1 MTRAA
6 VSTTLEANVI
16 ESKGLAVRTAVALA
30 ATALIGVSA
39 FAESRP
45 SNETRGRRS
54 EDGAIRRGRAA
65 APAEAGKR
73 NETRNR
79 ATARAEAPRRSGS
92 SIDVRGRSEQA
103 PGRQRGQAIDRRQER
118 AKEGTPRMQAGSTTR
133 HEGARRERETTR
145 ERVDRNRDRRTSRD
159 TVDADRNRDRRSSRV
174 DADRDRRTTRTHRDG
189 RVDRNDRSRNQRD
202 RDRVTTHHRD
212 SRRYEGRS
220 YTTHRNGR
228 QRYFTYGR
236 VSQVH
241 RYGSGYRIWVHGAPY
256 PFFIPAAHY
265 HRDRFRIGLMIH
277 LGGYY
282 NPSGYYDYYD
292 VRSRGELYGVVESVD
307 YYRNSFVVRND
318 ATGSFVTVL
327 ARRHEIDQI
336 RPGDFVELYGNWR
349 RGLFEARDVEL
360 IDTYRAY

>member
-1 MTRAA
+1 M
-6 VSTTLEANVI
+6 I
-16 ESKGLAVRTAVALA
+16 ESKGLAVRMAVAVA
-30 ATALIGVSA
+30 AAALIGVSA

-45 SNETRGRRS
+45 SNETRGRR
-54 EDGAIRRGRAA
+54 EENGAIRRGRAA

-79 ATARAEAPRRSGS
+79 AAARSEAPRRSGS

-103 PGRQRGQAIDRRQER
+103 PGRQRGQAIDRRAPR
-118 AKEGTPRMQAGSTTR
+118 AKTGTPRMQAGSTTR
-133 HEGARRERETTR
+133 HEGARREREATR
-145 ERVDRNRDRRTSRD
+145 DRVDRNRDRRTSRA
-159 TVDADRNRDRRSSRV
+159 TVDASRDRDRRTSRVDANRNRDRR
-174 DADRDRRTTRTHRDG
+174 TTANRDG
-189 RVDRNDRSRNQRD
+189 RVDRNDRYRNQRD
-202 RDRVTTHHRD
+202 RDRVTTQHRD
-212 SRRYEGRS
+212 SRRYEGRG

-241 RYGSGYRIWVHGAPY
+241 RYGSGYRVWIHGAPY

-265 HRDRFRIGLMIH
+265 HRDRFRIGLLIH

-282 NPSGYYDYYD
+282 NSRGYYDYYD

-318 ATGSFVTVL
+318 ATGSFVTVF
-327 ARRHEIDQI
+327 ARPYEIDQI

-349 RGLFEARDVEL
+349 RGVFEARDVEL

>member
-1 MTRAA
+1 M
-6 VSTTLEANVI
+6 I
-16 ESKGLAVRTAVALA
+16 ESKRLAVRTAVAVA
-30 ATALIGVSA
+30 AAALIGVSA

-45 SNETRGRRS
+45 SNETRGRRDG
-54 EDGAIRRGRAA
+54 DGAIRRGAAA
-65 APAEAGKR
+65 APAEAGR
-73 NETRNR
+73 SDETRNR
-79 ATARAEAPRRSGS
+79 ASVRSESPRRSGS
-92 SIDVRGRSEQA
+92 SIDVRGRSADA
-103 PGRQRGQAIDRRQER
+103 PGRQRQAIERGDRS
-118 AKEGTPRMQAGSTTR
+118 AKPGTPRMQAGSTTR
-133 HEGARRERETTR
+133 HEGARREREATR
-145 ERVDRNRDRRTSRD
+145 ERIDRNRDRRTSRD
-159 TVDADRNRDRRSSRV
+159 TVEADRSREGRVSRDAIRGERDRRGSRV
-174 DADRDRRTTRTHRDG
+174 DADRG
-189 RVDRNDRSRNQRD
+189 RQAERNDRYQRNTRERD
-202 RDRVTTHHRD
+202 RRYSQHRD
-212 SRRYEGRS
+212 SRRYEGRG

-282 NPSGYYDYYD
+282 NPGGYYDYYD

-307 YYRNSFVVRND
+307 YYRNTFVVRND

-327 ARRHEIDQI
+327 ARRYEIDEI
-336 RPGDFVELYGNWR
+336 RPGDFVEIYGNWR

-360 IDTYRAY
+360 IDTYRGW